1 MLDATVSRN
10 FFERQLIQLLVIIEH
25 QQRLK
30 TTKIENVKMIS
41 STFKM
46 IFTGKYLFILII
58 KCLLINNDRQ
68 QVHLK

>member
-25 QQRLK
+25 QQRY
-30 TTKIENVKMIS
+30 IENVKMIS

-46 IFTGKYLFILII
+46 IFTGKYLLILIM

>member
-25 QQRLK
+25 QQRH
-30 TTKIENVKMIS
+30 IENVKMIS

-46 IFTGKYLFILII
+46 IFTGKYLLILIM
-58 KCLLINNDRQ
+58 KYLLINNDRQ

>member
-25 QQRLK
+25 QQRH
-30 TTKIENVKMIS
+30 IENVKMIS
-41 STFKM
+41 STIKM

>member
-1 MLDATVSRN
+1 MLDATVSGN

-25 QQRLK
+25 QQRH
-30 TTKIENVKMIS
+30 IENVKMIS

-46 IFTGKYLFILII
+46 IFTGKYLLILIM